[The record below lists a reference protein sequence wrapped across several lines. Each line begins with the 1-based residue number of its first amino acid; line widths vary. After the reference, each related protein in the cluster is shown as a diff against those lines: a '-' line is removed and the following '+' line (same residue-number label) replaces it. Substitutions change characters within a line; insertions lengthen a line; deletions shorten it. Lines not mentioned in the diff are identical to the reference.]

1 MISSL
6 VPGVAAAGP
15 ADLSLAEPRS
25 RPAIG
30 ILTGSGPEAGIDLW
44 TKLLHENRRRLGPAF
59 RGDIDAPAVHV
70 VSDPALGLSMELER
84 TEAQVWAALKADAQ
98 ALDGRAAVYAIA
110 CNTLNLF
117 ADRLHALALRAQL
130 LSFTEVVGEH
140 LKRSGAQRVC
150 LLGARPVAELG
161 DWSPYRALRA
171 HFDFE
176 PLGAD
181 ATEALHQLIYDI
193 KWRGAAHPG
202 LRERFAALL
211 AGIKSPMVLLACTEL
226 PLVAELPGDERLV
239 DVTQLVAEALLDR
252 TDALAA
258 SSQCRSTGRFLD
270 RG

>member
-1 MISSL
+1 MTSSCTL
-6 VPGVAAAGP
+6 GTAAARP
-15 ADLSLAEPRS
+15 TDLSRAEHRA

-44 TKLLHENRRRLGPAF
+44 TKLLAENRRRLGPAF
-59 RGDIDAPAVHV
+59 RGDIDAPTVHV
-70 VSDPALGLSMELER
+70 VSDPVLGLSMELER
-84 TEAQVWAALKADAQ
+84 TEAEVWDALKADAQ
-98 ALDGRAAVYAIA
+98 ALDGHAAVYAIA

-117 ADRLHALALRAQL
+117 ADRLHALELRAQL

-140 LKRSGAQRVC
+140 LARIGAQRVC

-161 DWSPYRALRA
+161 EWSPYRTLRA
-171 HFDFE
+171 RFDFE
-176 PLGAD
+176 PLSNE

-211 AGIKSPMVLLACTEL
+211 AGIEAPVVLLACTEL
-226 PLVAELPGDERLV
+226 PLVAELPGDGRLV

-252 TDALAA
+252 TGVPAA
-258 SSQCRSTGRFLD
+258 SSS
-270 RG
+270 